1 MSRARSCNM
10 VATALTIAAMR
21 TRRLISAML
30 LLLQALGLQHLALSS
45 HSFDDAGA
53 AFEHAALASDSHHAE
68 ESHFCADTGSA
79 EESAESCPVVASWLT
94 AFHLNTARPSSFVP
108 RTQSSTLE
116 HARLARESVP
126 LLSLAPKSSP
136 PAS

>member
-1 MSRARSCNM
+1 M
-10 VATALTIAAMR
+10 VARALTIATSMR

-45 HSFDDAGA
+45 HAFDDAGA
-53 AFEHAALASDSHHAE
+53 AFDHAALASDSHDAN
-68 ESHFCADTGSA
+68 ESHFCADSGA
-79 EESAESCPVVASWLT
+79 VEESAESCPVVASWLT
-94 AFHLNTARPSSFVP
+94 AFNLSAARSVTQAPHTQRNTV
-108 RTQSSTLE
+108 E
-116 HARLARESVP
+116 HAQPARASVS

>member
-1 MSRARSCNM
+1 M
-10 VATALTIAAMR
+10 VATALTIATSMR

-45 HSFDDAGA
+45 HAFDDAGA
-53 AFEHAALASDSHHAE
+53 AFEHAALATDSHDAN
-68 ESHFCADTGSA
+68 ESHFCADSGA
-79 EESAESCPVVASWLT
+79 VEESAETCPVVASWLT
-94 AFHLNTARPSSFVP
+94 VFHLSAARTVSSAP
-108 RTQSSTLE
+108 PTQSSTVE
-116 HARLARESVP
+116 QARPALQSVP

>member
-1 MSRARSCNM
+1 M
-10 VATALTIAAMR
+10 VATALTIHSAVR

-45 HSFDDAGA
+45 HAFDDDGL
-53 AFEHAALASDSHHAE
+53 AFEHTALATDSHAE
-68 ESHFCADTGSA
+68 DSHVCADA
-79 EESAESCPVVASWLT
+79 EPRDESVEACPVVASWLT
-94 AFHLNTARPSSFVP
+94 ASHLSPGRTAVRASPERNALVAHPRP
-108 RTQSSTLE
+108 
-116 HARLARESVP
+116 ARAPVP